1 MRGRNDFEAQGR
13 DPSELGLVLS
23 LQANLILPLALS
35 GWVCATRWSLQASIS
50 LTSFLRPPPATSPAM
65 QCKWKSRGT
74 ESAPYPLCAGGPWA
88 SLLIALPVK
97 YRLFLFL
104 ILIFSKA

>member
-1 MRGRNDFEAQGR
+1 M
-13 DPSELGLVLS
+13 
-23 LQANLILPLALS
+23 
-35 GWVCATRWSLQASIS
+35 RWSLQASIS
-50 LTSFLRPPPATSPAM
+50 LTSFLCPPPPTFPAT

-74 ESAPYPLCAGGPWA
+74 ESAPYPLCAGGPQA

-104 ILIFSKA
+104 ILIFFQKPNLFLLDITQILKPEFYLVSKGFSLNCVSKLPDINIH